1 VDVSGILEATGA
13 RDHRVFSGKLDKG
26 SLGFAEKAI
35 VLALRVA
42 EGDFRDW
49 EAIREWAREIVAELH
64 PEALAGGRDP
74 DG

>member
-13 RDHRVFSGKLDKG
+13 RDHRVFPGRLDK
-26 SLGFAEKAI
+26 STLGFAEKAI
-35 VLALRVA
+35 VLALWVA

-49 EAIREWAREIVAELH
+49 DAIRVWAQEVATELH
-64 PEALAGGRDP
+64 AETSAGRSDS